1 MTIRRMKAEDVQQAA
16 QIEKA
21 VFSRP
26 WSEDAFAAAVNDG
39 NALFLVAVERAVD
52 SRGEN
57 ADIVVGYIGMYVS
70 APEGEIT
77 NVAVAEPFR
86 GRGFGSGLVHAMQKK
101 AHELGVNQIFLEVR
115 DSNEAAIRV
124 YSAAGFAEI
133 GKRKGFYEL
142 PREDARV
149 MKWQE

>member
-1 MTIRRMKAEDVQQAA
+1 MMIRRMTTEDVQQAA

-26 WSEDAFAAAVNDG
+26 WSAESFAAAVRDD
-39 NALFLVAVERAVD
+39 NALFLVAVD
-52 SRGEN
+52 SVGGN
-57 ADIVVGYIGMYVS
+57 ADTVVGYIGMYVS

-77 NVAVAEPFR
+77 NVAVAEPLR
-86 GRGFGSGLVHAMQKK
+86 GRGFGSGLVHAMQQK
-101 AHELGVNQIFLEVR
+101 ARELGVNQIFLEVR
-115 DSNEAAIRV
+115 DSNEAALRV
-124 YSAAGFAEI
+124 YRAAGFAEI